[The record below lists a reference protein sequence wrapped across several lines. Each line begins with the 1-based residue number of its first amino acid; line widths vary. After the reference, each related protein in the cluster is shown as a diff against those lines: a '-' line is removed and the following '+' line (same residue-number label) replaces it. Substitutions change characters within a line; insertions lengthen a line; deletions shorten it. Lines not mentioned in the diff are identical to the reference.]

1 MPTSKLPR
9 TIEWIGN
16 LDGHI
21 QLIDQTLLP
30 QRLELLKISDADSLF
45 QAIRTLR
52 VRGAPAIGIA
62 AAMGLVLAVRH
73 AQTADR
79 DDFLQLL
86 DGKVQ
91 YLSSSRPTAV
101 NLTWAL
107 GRLRQLVHRHKDASV
122 AQLKLL
128 LLSEAKAI
136 RDEDAATCRA
146 IGQNGLPLITT
157 GSTVLTHCNA
167 GSLATAEYGTAL
179 APLYSAHQKG
189 IDFSV
194 YADETRPLL
203 QGSRL
208 TAWELA
214 QAGIDV
220 TVICDSVAGHLISL
234 GRIDLII
241 TGADRIAANGDAAN
255 KIGTYSLARL
265 AQAHSIP
272 FYIAAPAS
280 TFDLS
285 IPDGSKIPIEQRSAD
300 EVTKGFGRATA
311 PDNVKVYSPAFD
323 VTPAELI
330 TAIITERRLIQPVN
344 AETIAAVIN

>member
-1 MPTSKLPR
+1 MLTSKFPR
-9 TIEWIGN
+9 TIEWVGN

-45 QAIRTLR
+45 QAIRSLQ

-62 AAMGLVLAVRH
+62 AAMGLVLAVRDAH
-73 AQTADR
+73 TADR
-79 DDFLQLL
+79 DEFLQLL
-86 DGKVQ
+86 DGKAQ

-107 GRLRQLVHRHKDASV
+107 GRLRQLARHHKDASV

-146 IGQNGLPLITT
+146 IGQIGLPLIAP
-157 GSTVLTHCNA
+157 GATVLTHCNA
-167 GSLATAEYGTAL
+167 GSLDTAEYGTAL
-179 APLYSAHQKG
+179 APLYSAHEKG

-194 YADETRPLL
+194 YTDETRPLL

-208 TAWELA
+208 TAWELT

-220 TVICDSVAGHLISL
+220 TVICDSVAGHLMSL
-234 GRIDLII
+234 GRIDLTI

-255 KIGTYSLARL
+255 KIGTYSIARL

-272 FYIAAPAS
+272 FYVAAPAS
-280 TFDLS
+280 TFDLA

-311 PDNVKVYSPAFD
+311 PDNVRVYSPAFD